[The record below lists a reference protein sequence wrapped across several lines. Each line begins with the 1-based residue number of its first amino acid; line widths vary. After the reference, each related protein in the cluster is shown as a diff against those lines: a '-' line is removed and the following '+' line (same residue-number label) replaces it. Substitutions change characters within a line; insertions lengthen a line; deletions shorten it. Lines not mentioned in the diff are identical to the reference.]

1 MSPESPTFHQITEQ
15 HDSGKHATVL
25 TKRTNGEIQTAK
37 YTGIKDEH
45 GRYYVELN
53 EKDEQGESKYRA
65 MAVNNLSDEGQARL
79 AEELA
84 ESRISGEELVGEEHE
99 RTEVSEE
106 TREAI
111 EQFMRRGDEQLS
123 DFNERTVHQL
133 AIVEEV
139 KNALNTV
146 RYQGGDKQ
154 RSLQEPFEQ
163 LQQLRTVLS
172 HEQTTFDEEFRPM
185 VRRLQD
191 TLEEAM
197 GDARRAEAE
206 TLHAKLRRTNDAA
219 EEIEANTRILSHLN
233 EDSLDEVTAL
243 VRTMDDYLRDSWGEE
258 TYQASLGQKLASLED
273 ALHNRRARGGALREA
288 LPHLGATLR

>member
-15 HDSGKHATVL
+15 HDKGRHATVL
-25 TKRTNGEIQTAK
+25 TKRTNDEIQTAK
-37 YTGIKDEH
+37 YTGVKDEH

-53 EKDEQGESKYRA
+53 EKDEKGESKYRA
-65 MAVNNLSDEGQARL
+65 MAINNLSDEGQARL

-84 ESRISGEELVGEEHE
+84 ESRVPGEEQEHSQ
-99 RTEVSEE
+99 EVSTE

-123 DFNERTVHQL
+123 DFNERTIHQL

-139 KNALNTV
+139 KNAFNTV

-191 TLEEAM
+191 TVEEAM
-197 GDARRAEAE
+197 GEARRAEAE

-273 ALHNRRARGGALREA
+273 ALHNRRARGSALREA

>member
-25 TKRTNGEIQTAK
+25 TKRSNGEIQTAK
-37 YTGIKDEH
+37 YTGVKDEH

-53 EKDEQGESKYRA
+53 EKDEKGESKYRA
-65 MAVNNLSDEGQARL
+65 MAINNLSDEGQARL

-84 ESRISGEELVGEEHE
+84 ESRVPGEEQEHSQ
-99 RTEVSEE
+99 EVSTE

-123 DFNERTVHQL
+123 DFNERTIHQL

-139 KNALNTV
+139 KNALNMV

-191 TLEEAM
+191 TVEEAM
-197 GDARRAEAE
+197 GEARRAEAE
-206 TLHAKLRRTNDAA
+206 TLHAKLRRTNDAT

-273 ALHNRRARGGALREA
+273 ALHNRRARGSALREA

>member
-15 HDSGKHATVL
+15 YDSGKHATVL

-37 YTGIKDEH
+37 YTGVKDEH

-53 EKDEQGESKYRA
+53 EKDEKGESKYRA
-65 MAVNNLSDEGQARL
+65 MAINNLSDEGQARL

-84 ESRISGEELVGEEHE
+84 ESRVPGEEQEHSQ
-99 RTEVSEE
+99 EVSAE

-123 DFNERTVHQL
+123 DFNERTIHQL

-139 KNALNTV
+139 KNALNMV

-191 TLEEAM
+191 TVEEAV
-197 GDARRAEAE
+197 GEARRAEAE
-206 TLHAKLRRTNDAA
+206 TLHAKLRRTNDAT

-273 ALHNRRARGGALREA
+273 ALHNRRARGSALREA
-288 LPHLGATLR
+288 LPHLRATLR